1 MKKIIK
7 YIKFIGRRFGRILL
21 FPSAEWKQVATEKPS
36 IKSLL
41 SSYIL
46 PLIIFCGILHFLC
59 ALLYHTD
66 SVNLLLALG
75 ELLKVLLFYAVVYYL
90 AIAIGGFLLYGCIS
104 KKKEILTVYTLV
116 TYSMTV
122 YFAVDILLTLLPS
135 MSYLQILNFYVIYL
149 LYIGCKTLDIQ
160 NRGSINRAVVILSVT
175 MVALPVILRLVL
187 KLLFPNM

>member
-1 MKKIIK
+1 M
-7 YIKFIGRRFGRILL
+7 
-21 FPSAEWKQVATEKPS
+21 
-36 IKSLL
+36 KSLL

-46 PLIIFCGILHFLC
+46 PLTIFCGILHFLC
-59 ALLYHTD
+59 TLLYHTG
-66 SVNLLLALG
+66 SFNLLLALG

-104 KKKEILTVYTLV
+104 KKKEILPVYTLV

-122 YFAVDILLTLLPS
+122 FFAVDILLTLLPS

-149 LYIGCKTLDIQ
+149 LYTGCKTLDIQ
-160 NRGSINRAVVILSVT
+160 IRGSINRAVFILSVT